1 MKIIISPAKSLD
13 FESNAKTNVFTQPSF
28 LKESS
33 ILNKK
38 LKNLSK
44 KKLGDLMKI

>member
-28 LKESS
+28 LK
-33 ILNKK
+33 
-38 LKNLSK
+38 
-44 KKLGDLMKI
+44 KIFNTQQKTKGFI

>member
-33 ILNKK
+33 YEKGENVK
-38 LKNLSK
+38 L
-44 KKLGDLMKI
+44 DRIFA